1 MMRWDPFKDI
11 EELQE
16 RLGRGAGFGA
26 GYGPG
31 RGARGEQTFA
41 PLVDV
46 WETEDGLHLAV
57 YLPGIES
64 DKVEVTAEEETLTVR
79 AERPFEKEEGVSY
92 HRLEGPYGTFVRS
105 FSIPSIYDLSKVAAK
120 FKNGV
125 LYLSV
130 PRAEETKPRKIQV
143 QVEGQ

>member
-1 MMRWDPFKDI
+1 MMRWDPFKEI

-16 RLGRGAGFGA
+16 RLGRGMGLGM
-26 GYGPG
+26 G
-31 RGARGEQTFA
+31 RGGRGDQAFA

-46 WETEDGLHLAV
+46 WEDEEGLHFAV
-57 YLPGIES
+57 YLPGIEP
-64 DKVEVTAEEETLTVR
+64 DQVEVTAEEETLTVK
-79 AERPFEKEEGVSY
+79 AERPFEKQENVAY
-92 HRLEGPYGTFVRS
+92 HRVEGPYGTFVRS
-105 FSIPSIYDLSKVAAK
+105 FAIPPIYDLSKVQAK

-143 QVEGQ
+143 EVEQ

>member
-1 MMRWDPFKDI
+1 MMRWDPFKEI

-16 RLGRGAGFGA
+16 RLGRGM
-26 GYGPG
+26 GYGMG
-31 RGARGEQTFA
+31 RGAGRGEQTFA

-46 WETEDGLHLAV
+46 WEDEEGLHFAV
-57 YLPGIES
+57 YLPGIDP
-64 DKVEVTAEEETLTVR
+64 DKVEVTAEEETLTVK
-79 AERPFEKEEGVSY
+79 AERPFEQQENVAY
-92 HRLEGPYGTFVRS
+92 HRVEGPYGTFVRS
-105 FSIPSIYDLSKVAAK
+105 FSIPSVYDLSKVAAK

-143 QVEGQ
+143 EVEQ

>member
-1 MMRWDPFKDI
+1 MMRWDPFKEI

-16 RLGRGAGFGA
+16 RLGRGLGV
-26 GYGPG
+26 G
-31 RGARGEQTFA
+31 RGARGEQTLA

-46 WETEDGLHLAV
+46 WEDEHGLHFAV
-57 YLPGIES
+57 YLPGIDP
-64 DKVEVTAEEETLTVR
+64 DKVEVTAEEETLTVK
-79 AERPFEKEEGVSY
+79 AERLFEKQENVAY
-92 HRLEGPYGTFVRS
+92 HRVEGPYGTFVRS
-105 FSIPSIYDLSKVAAK
+105 FSIPSVYDLGKVAAK

-143 QVEGQ
+143 EVES